1 MGVRAATSFLTPL
14 GGARVPGLS
23 DLAWFPV
30 VGLGIG
36 AALGALWWGIG
47 KEWPPTVD
55 AAVVVAADLAL
66 TGLLHIDG
74 LIDSADGLLP
84 HLDRAR
90 RLAVMAEPQV
100 GAFGVAAGG
109 MVLVLRVAALGAI
122 HPDVLVLG
130 GLWCLSRTL
139 MAAVVSTQ
147 PYARA
152 GGLAEA
158 FSGRAPRS
166 RGLALV
172 VGAAGAVALL
182 MVWRPLAGAMGA
194 LAGIVAAVGVL
205 VLARRRLGGYTG
217 DVLGASGMM
226 LETVGLVVAAARW

>member
-1 MGVRAATSFLTPL
+1 
-14 GGARVPGLS
+14 
-23 DLAWFPV
+23 
-30 VGLGIG
+30 
-36 AALGALWWGIG
+36 
-47 KEWPPTVD
+47 
-55 AAVVVAADLAL
+55 
-66 TGLLHIDG
+66 
-74 LIDSADGLLP
+74 
-84 HLDRAR
+84 
-90 RLAVMAEPQV
+90 MAEPQV

-147 PYARA
+147 PYARP

-194 LAGIVAAVGVL
+194 VAGVVAAVGVL